1 MGKGYGIGPPDASDA
16 QPMSVQCDS
25 GNRGPASCFMK
36 KSWPGIVGIHV
47 DGSQGV
53 GGWPSVMQSEHDC
66 HDAPRSG

>member
-1 MGKGYGIGPPDASDA
+1 
-16 QPMSVQCDS
+16 
-25 GNRGPASCFMK
+25 MK

-47 DGSQGV
+47 DGSHGV